1 MRITVFDDID
11 INLLREKIPDFEEVD
26 ITDNPNAIILR
37 SEDLH
42 KKELPASLAVI
53 CRAGSGV
60 DNIPVDWCNENGIP
74 VLNAAGVNA
83 NAVAELTLWG
93 ILEAYRNLAGARRY
107 IATLRTSQLD
117 KEDVE
122 SDIKKNKGRFRG
134 AEIVGKKILVVGVGA
149 IGLDVAHNCS
159 DLGMIVSGHD
169 PNIDREKVKSISI
182 IDSLDDL
189 RMFDCITLHVPD
201 TESTRHMINTDF
213 LRNVKT
219 GVKLIN
225 NARDTMVDTDA
236 LIKALAEGRVG
247 VYVSDFPTK
256 KLLDAQ
262 RRFGEERILLTPH
275 IGAETEEAQEGVLAV
290 AVKRLLSF
298 WNDGTIEYSVNFPRV
313 LQEQSG
319 PSRILVSD
327 INVPNIIGQITS
339 VIGEAGYN
347 IASYNH
353 KIKGGVGYGIIDID
367 TVTESVSRVAEHLRN
382 VEGVTRVRALVF

>member
-11 INLLREKIPDFEEVD
+11 INLLREKIPDFEEVN
-26 ITDNPNAIILR
+26 IIDNPNAIILR

-93 ILEAYRNLAGARRY
+93 IFEAHRNLAGARRY

-201 TESTRHMINTDF
+201 IESTRHMINADV
-213 LRNVKT
+213 LRSVKT

-225 NARDTMVDTDA
+225 NARDTIVDTDA
-236 LIKALAEGRVG
+236 HGIR
-247 VYVSDFPTK
+247 
-256 KLLDAQ
+256 
-262 RRFGEERILLTPH
+262 
-275 IGAETEEAQEGVLAV
+275 
-290 AVKRLLSF
+290 
-298 WNDGTIEYSVNFPRV
+298 
-313 LQEQSG
+313 
-319 PSRILVSD
+319 
-327 INVPNIIGQITS
+327 
-339 VIGEAGYN
+339 
-347 IASYNH
+347 
-353 KIKGGVGYGIIDID
+353 GVGGWRAGVPGRTAPGRRPSLLRRTCRIRAGPRGAGWSRRRRPR
-367 TVTESVSRVAEHLRN
+367 SVPWRRWPWPPPPCPGSAPAGRCPQ
-382 VEGVTRVRALVF
+382 G